1 VSLVVSLSTELP
13 FSSSSAVAAAL
24 GLVANVPG
32 AAAWCQRANMGL
44 VINMVWY
51 GIWFVWWFLEGL
63 VQRLSFDLPPRS
75 WTGLAFMVI
84 ATTIERY
91 KDMHTLCLFE
101 ARDDRWDKRQ
111 RESKNLA
118 KRRLR
123 RMVIGTGAQR
133 AIVNTW
139 EIKQA
144 QELTHALKRPE
155 WMLGNYLWQI
165 CGLCGN
171 RRSRQRKRL
180 R

>member
-1 VSLVVSLSTELP
+1 
-13 FSSSSAVAAAL
+13 
-24 GLVANVPG
+24 
-32 AAAWCQRANMGL
+32 M
-44 VINMVWY
+44 
-51 GIWFVWWFLEGL
+51 
-63 VQRLSFDLPPRS
+63 QRLTFDLPPWS
-75 WTGLAFMVI
+75 WTGLAFTVTV
-84 ATTIERY
+84 TTIERY

-101 ARDDRWDKRQ
+101 ARDDGWDKWQ
-111 RESKNLA
+111 TESKNLA